1 MVDITADIS
10 HAVYA
15 NVLFY
20 IHDKEPSA
28 STMTILSHEQEGLQM
43 QRDQA
48 MHFVTCNNK
57 SDLQTHSSSLAF
69 VAFNKPYMISY

>member
-43 QRDQA
+43 QRDHA
-48 MHFVTCNNK
+48 MHF
-57 SDLQTHSSSLAF
+57 DLQTHSSSLAF